1 MKCLSTAVGGICPR
15 LLQMVKIDTG
25 KAGTG
30 HRKTFKNDKE
40 EKVLNTWHFPGGSV
54 VKNLPE
60 MQGTCIQSPGRQDRP
75 EEEIATHSSILA
87 WRIPWTEKPG
97 RLHFME
103 SQRVEH
109 DLRD

>member
-1 MKCLSTAVGGICPR
+1 
-15 LLQMVKIDTG
+15 MVKIDTG

-60 MQGTCIQSPGRQDRP
+60 MQGTRIQSPGSARSPRGGNSHTFQYSCLENSMDRGAWQ
-75 EEEIATHSSILA
+75 AT
-87 WRIPWTEKPG
+87 
-97 RLHFME
+97 LHGI
-103 SQRVEH
+103 SKSRT
-109 DLRD
+109 